1 MSPNSE
7 DCAKAVLEVVPLV
20 MRTIRT
26 EMRRYRGPELA
37 VPHFRVLAYLDGNEG
52 ASLSDVA
59 EHLGLRLP
67 SMSTLVAGLV
77 DRKLVAR
84 GPSAV
89 DRRRIT
95 LGLTARGRSTLAA
108 AREATQ
114 ARLAERLETLPAEE
128 LDGLIASLNK
138 LRAIFASNP
147 EVTHA

>member
-1 MSPNSE
+1 MNAT
-7 DCAKAVLEVVPLV
+7 DCAQAVLEVVPLV

-26 EMRRYRGPELA
+26 EMRRYRGPGLA
-37 VPHFRVLAYLDGNEG
+37 VPQFRVLAYLNDNEG

-77 DRKLVAR
+77 ERKLVTR

-95 LGLTARGRSTLAA
+95 LALTARGRSTLAA

-114 ARLAERLETLPAEE
+114 KRLAERLEALPAGEQE
-128 LDGLIASLNK
+128 TVMAALHK
-138 LRAIFASNP
+138 LRTIFASAP
-147 EVTHA
+147 SEPQV

>member
-1 MSPNSE
+1 MSANAA
-7 DCAKAVLEVVPLV
+7 DCAQAILEVVPLV

-37 VPHFRVLAYLDGNEG
+37 VPHFRVLAYLNGNEG
-52 ASLSDVA
+52 ASLSDLA

-77 DRKLVAR
+77 ERNLVAR

-114 ARLAERLETLPAEE
+114 KRLAERLEPLPAGE
-128 LDGLIASLNK
+128 LDGLTAALEK
-138 LRAIFASNP
+138 LRSIFAAP
-147 EVTHA
+147 GD

>member
-1 MSPNSE
+1 MTPNAT
-7 DCAKAVLEVVPLV
+7 DCAQAVLEVVPLV

-37 VPHFRVLAYLDGNEG
+37 VPQFRVLAYLNANEG

-77 DRKLVAR
+77 ERKLVAR

-95 LGLTARGRSTLAA
+95 LALTTRGRSTLAA

-114 ARLAERLETLPAEE
+114 KRLAERLEALPAAE
-128 LDGLIASLNK
+128 LESVMGSLQQ
-138 LRAIFASNP
+138 LRAIFGATPSEP
-147 EVTHA
+147 PV

>member
-1 MSPNSE
+1 MSANAA
-7 DCAKAVLEVVPLV
+7 DCAQAVLEVVPLV

-37 VPHFRVLAYLDGNEG
+37 VPQFRVLAYLNENEG

-67 SMSTLVAGLV
+67 SMSTLVDGLV
-77 DRKLVAR
+77 ERKLVAR
-84 GPSAV
+84 RPSAV

-95 LGLTARGRSTLAA
+95 LALTARGRSTLAA

-114 ARLAERLETLPAEE
+114 ERLAERLEALPAGE
-128 LDGLIASLNK
+128 LESVMGSLRL
-138 LRAIFASNP
+138 LRTIFASAP
-147 EVTHA
+147 GESQS